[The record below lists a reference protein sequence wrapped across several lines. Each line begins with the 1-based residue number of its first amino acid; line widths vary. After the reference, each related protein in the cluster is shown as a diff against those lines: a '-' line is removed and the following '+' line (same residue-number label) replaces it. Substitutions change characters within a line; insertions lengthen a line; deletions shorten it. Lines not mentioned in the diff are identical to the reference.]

1 MRDLLQDCMEDFR
14 RKAKLTTAVPP
25 SDFRELFCSKC
36 NNTSCVNRQ
45 AGDPLAVRVATQFD
59 RLMNP
64 MQSDPT
70 LPKYAQISQ
79 NEWEDMTQ
87 EAMKLII
94 SSRRNDWEV
103 PILDGVPEAA
113 SSKNTQV
120 VDSAIRELAKAKGV
134 DAPQLPEPSSQL
146 ETLPCGHPVSADPA
160 HGDTSEGATHY
171 CIMCEAEAL
180 PEPEPEP
187 RKAVV
192 NKPPAHPK
200 KEAAYRPANKGN
212 APSQDG
218 MIGGGPAPTP
228 KKAHDPWAVP
238 DIGKKVSTGATVKF
252 GSGGVIDDE

>member
-14 RKAKLTTAVPP
+14 RKAKLTTAIPP
-25 SDFRELFCSKC
+25 SDFKELFCSKC
-36 NNTSCVNRQ
+36 NNASCVNRQ

-64 MQSDPT
+64 VQSDPN

-113 SSKNTQV
+113 STQNTEV

-134 DAPQLPEPSSQL
+134 DAPELPAPSV
-146 ETLPCGHPVSADPA
+146 EFDELPSGQVDM
-160 HGDTSEGATHY
+160 GEDFE
-171 CIMCEAEAL
+171 
-180 PEPEPEP
+180 EPEPEP
-187 RKAVV
+187 PPKVV
-192 NKPPAHPK
+192 KKPPSHPK
-200 KEAAYRPANKGN
+200 KEATFRPANKGN

-218 MIGGGPAPTP
+218 MIGGGPSPKP
-228 KKAHDPWAVP
+228 KKAQDPWAVP

-252 GSGGVIDDE
+252 GSGGVIEDE